1 MVIYEEITEVVE
13 DLDILG
19 FLLLSDLVGYT
30 SLLRYSLPLLSCDL
44 LDNRPK
50 IS

>member
-1 MVIYEEITEVVE
+1 MVIDEEITEVVE

-19 FLLLSDLVGYT
+19 LLLLSDLVGHT
-30 SLLRYSLPLLSCDL
+30 SLPRYGLPLLPRDL

-50 IS
+50 IL